1 MQSVRTESRSDYSF
15 VLSTYSYFD
24 EKDCQK
30 KCAGDNHEMW
40 YGINISIHCS
50 WHCRCWTCPCC
61 FPLTLAN
68 ISPWPLVSF
77 FQIPSNKNS
86 KPPTIPFC
94 IVKYTF
100 SDNLPR
106 NFCKPTELK
115 FPTMLKNG
123 RLVGLVPLFSNLNCS
138 ICLCYLRS
146 LTYRGQQGY
155 GYMLLWFNFILGSNF
170 IFLLFLGIV
179 MYDNEFQTKENNII
193 LNQG

>member
-1 MQSVRTESRSDYSF
+1 MICDKYINTLFLALSLSNLPLLLSF
-15 VLSTYSYFD
+15 NTRKHTS
-24 EKDCQK
+24 
-30 KCAGDNHEMW
+30 
-40 YGINISIHCS
+40 
-50 WHCRCWTCPCC
+50 
-61 FPLTLAN
+61 LT
-68 ISPWPLVSF
+68 SCVF

-115 FPTMLKNG
+115 FPTTLKNG
-123 RLVGLVPLFSNLNCS
+123 RLVGLVPLFSTLNCS

-170 IFLLFLGIV
+170 ISLLFLGIV
-179 MYDNEFQTKENNII
+179 MYDNEFQTKENNI
-193 LNQG
+193 